1 LKGEDKG
8 DMNMLLT
15 ITELQKIIE
24 KNEWVELEADTIII
38 KDVQANQFG
47 WLTSGKPQM
56 STVEE

>member
-1 LKGEDKG
+1 
-8 DMNMLLT
+8 MLLT